1 MDFNSLYTFLIEGR
15 EISSFNELKNNP
27 GRVANKIT
35 DYIRNNS
42 DEGVERIPIFLG
54 NLFLV
59 YYVQDGYFAYQI
71 KSRYRDKLNQAIKDN
86 SYPFS
91 YDYYRSTFSNLPK
104 KFSATYLKDY
114 LNEFLKMDTYISKD
128 IDPLIYTGP
137 VVDDEE
143 EDMSDELVPRFLRNL
158 KKNKRNFQQLGNWI
172 KSKIK

>member
-1 MDFNSLYTFLIEGR
+1 MDFDSLYTILIEGR
-15 EISSFNELKNNP
+15 EIASYNELKNNY
-27 GRVANKIT
+27 GKVSQKIL
-35 DYIRNNS
+35 DYISNNS
-42 DEGVERIPIFLG
+42 SEDVERIYIFLG

-59 YYVQDGYFAYQI
+59 YYVQDGYFEYQI
-71 KSRYRDKLNQAIKDN
+71 RSRYRDKLNQAIKDN

-128 IDPLIYTGP
+128 IDPLIYSGP

-143 EDMSDELVPRFLRNL
+143 EGMSDELVPRFLRNL
-158 KKNKRNFQQLGNWI
+158 NKNKRNFQQLGNWI